1 MVTNPIFLAGMAADA
16 GVASGGSRPRA
27 ADGAVFCPVVSF
39 SSLSQSNCGP
49 VPSCP
54 STLWLLHTS
63 WKVIKIIMAGRRHG
77 EKGLRGDALQPWL
90 PFYFFTCARIFLQLQ
105 VCGCKRNRQDT
116 HVPSCFLFLLAPQER
131 NSSLLGKESWVFI
144 FYKDADLFLLFLSQT
159 LCSNILCRHS
169 LTC

>member
-27 ADGAVFCPVVSF
+27 ADGAAFCPVVSF

-116 HVPSCFLFLLAPQER
+116 HVPSCFLFLLAHRKETVLFWGKNPGF
-131 NSSLLGKESWVFI
+131 SSFI
-144 FYKDADLFLLFLSQT
+144 
-159 LCSNILCRHS
+159 RM
-169 LTC
+169 LTCFFCFLVKHFAVIFFAGIP